1 MSGHPAFYWAKFYLS
16 RRSHTHDGVAQ
27 LLSVMGLGGL
37 NSDELQRIDG
47 EMDYPV
53 PFSPKN
59 LRDRASQAFLRR
71 ERIYDAWHPG
81 EDMKKA
87 ISLTETAK
95 LRHLVE
101 TYILSPIKTDQAV
114 KRINRQFPDAKLTSR
129 AYELFQHYFWN
140 RELMSGAE
148 WGKFI
153 DDRDQAHQDW
163 LQLAIDVRGPGGV
176 QAVMWKTNTGPL
188 RGIEANRAFTDVRN
202 ISFMCIQ
209 QIAMQHPSKYHSEM
223 LLNYTKAMK
232 LAQEGVDA
240 SSDSIRDIAQAFNSF
255 RMRHAEM
262 TTPSIQQ
269 LTGGNFSEAEG
280 GPDTEERLDYGDV

>member
-1 MSGHPAFYWAKFYLS
+1 MSGHPAYYWAKFYLS
-16 RRSHTHDGVAQ
+16 RRSHTYDGVAQ
-27 LLSVMGLGGL
+27 LLSILNLGGL
-37 NSDELQRIDG
+37 NSTELQKIDS

-59 LRDRASQAFLRR
+59 LRDRQSQTFLRK

-87 ISLTETAK
+87 ISITEVPK
-95 LRHLVE
+95 LRHVVE
-101 TYILSPIKTDQAV
+101 AYILAPIKPDQAV
-114 KRINRQFPDAKLTSR
+114 KKINRRFPDAKMTTR

-148 WGKFI
+148 WGKFVE
-153 DDRDQAHQDW
+153 DRDQANREW

-176 QAVMWKTNTGPL
+176 QALMWKTNTGPL

-202 ISFMCIQ
+202 IALMCIQ
-209 QIAMQHPSKYHSEM
+209 QIAMHQPSKYHSEM
-223 LLNYTKAMK
+223 LLNYTRAMK
-232 LAQEGVDA
+232 LAQEGIDS
-240 SSDSIRDIAQAFNSF
+240 SSDAVRDVVQAFHSF

-262 TTPSIQQ
+262 TVPSIQQ

-280 GPDTEERLDYGDV
+280 GSDTEERLDYGDV